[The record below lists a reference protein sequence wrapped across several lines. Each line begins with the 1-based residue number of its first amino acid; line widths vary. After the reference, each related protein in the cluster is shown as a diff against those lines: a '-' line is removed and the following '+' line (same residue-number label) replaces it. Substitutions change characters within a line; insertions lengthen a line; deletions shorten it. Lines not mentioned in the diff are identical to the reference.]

1 MELPPLDIS
10 QVEIIEG
17 GWRKKIWR
25 ERGWENWGRQM
36 MKRRGG
42 KDGEEGGGK
51 RVGRGAGGTLPDSWL
66 FPGWS
71 TWYLPASLVSH
82 ELPSFLLRLQ
92 QIGLRVYQPPPE

>member
-1 MELPPLDIS
+1 
-10 QVEIIEG
+10 
-17 GWRKKIWR
+17 
-25 ERGWENWGRQM
+25 

-42 KDGEEGGGK
+42 KEGEEGGGK
-51 RVGRGAGGTLPDSWL
+51 RVSRGAGRGGGGAGGTLPDSWF

-92 QIGLRVYQPPPE
+92 QIGLRVQRPLPERCKVLYLSFPVFTTLSS